1 MSRYV
6 FKLPDLGEGTVEAEI
21 VAWHVKPGDAVAEE
35 DVIVEVMTDK
45 ASVEVPA
52 PVSGR
57 VLSTTGAPG
66 DMVPVG
72 AELIAFE
79 TDVGASAPGS
89 AAGGPPSG
97 LAGAATTRSDGVRPV
112 AGAQP
117 GSNGHAARATA
128 TPVDSP
134 SVATAASPDEAG
146 ASGALASRA
155 GATPAARTGGASSA
169 TARASGAPRD
179 ANGSGNG
186 HAHTD
191 RPGRVATSPAI
202 RRRAHEAGVDLT
214 QLAGSGPNGR
224 ILRQDL
230 EAFVSS
236 RSGPKLVRSRPTEHR
251 APTEP
256 ETEEIK
262 VIGLRRMIAQRMSE
276 AKRNI
281 PHFAYVEEFDVT
293 ELESLRRHLNSKLEA
308 GAPALTYLP
317 FIVSALVRVLR
328 DFPQCNALYDSERG
342 VIIRHRS
349 VHVGVATQTSEGL
362 KVPVVRDAQSLGLWD
377 LAAQMRRV
385 TEAARTNKASRNELS
400 GSTITVTSLGKLGGI
415 ASTPIINA
423 PEVAIIGINRA
434 VERPMVHAGAIAIRR
449 MMNLS
454 SSFDHRFVD
463 GHDAAAMIQALKERI
478 EHPATIFI
486 D

>member
-21 VAWHVKPGDAVAEE
+21 VAWHVKPGDTVAEE

-57 VLSTTGAPG
+57 VLSTTGVPG

-79 TDVGASAPGS
+79 TDVGAAGEAVPTAAAALRAVGSGAPGG
-89 AAGGPPSG
+89 GGPGAPS
-97 LAGAATTRSDGVRPV
+97 
-112 AGAQP
+112 
-117 GSNGHAARATA
+117 
-128 TPVDSP
+128 
-134 SVATAASPDEAG
+134 AASP
-146 ASGALASRA
+146 ASARA
-155 GATPAARTGGASSA
+155 GATPASGARGGGSASAPEAPAAPAPDTATPGAPASSA
-169 TARASGAPRD
+169 RLPAVATRASNGA
-179 ANGSGNG
+179 SNG
-186 HAHTD
+186 HAHAD
-191 RPGRVATSPAI
+191 RPGRIATSPAI

-224 ILRQDL
+224 ILRQDF

-236 RSGPKLVRSRPTEHR
+236 RSGPKLVRSRPAGHH
-251 APTEP
+251 APDEP
-256 ETEEIK
+256 QTEEIK
-262 VIGLRRMIAQRMSE
+262 VIGIRRMIAQRMSE

-281 PHFAYVEEFDVT
+281 PHFAYVEEFDIT
-293 ELESLRRHLNSKLEA
+293 ELESLRLHLNSKLA
-308 GAPALTYLP
+308 SGTPALTYLP
-317 FIVSALVRVLR
+317 FIVSALIRVLR

-342 VIIRHRS
+342 VLIRHRS
-349 VHVGVATQTSEGL
+349 VHVGVATQTPEGL

-385 TEAARTNKASRNELS
+385 TEAARSNKASRDELS

-423 PEVAIIGINRA
+423 PEVSIIGINRA
-434 VERPMVHAGAIAIRR
+434 VERPMVYEGAITIRR